1 MNVTDVIKLNHEIG
15 VIKGIAVS
23 AVSNSVADSLFS
35 TAEILEGIAEKLMQ
49 EVVGNERISQD

>member
-1 MNVTDVIKLNHEIG
+1 MKFTDVVQMNHEIG

-35 TAEILEGIAEKLMQ
+35 IAEILEGIAEKLMQ
-49 EVVGNERISQD
+49 EVMGNDA